1 MTFEKKDQIIF
12 CGKVKIPWWN
22 NSEPK
27 QCLFIT
33 ACVEIFLFQLYI
45 LENSGPV
52 LRVEVFMFVLMF
64 QASFIT
70 NRCSEKE
77 AIAPLSP
84 FPPHQKKRIWMKVGK
99 FVLLVLAN
107 LIVFSYNF
115 GLEQSFLI
123 NLQPIQWSVE
133 GLCKLKINRS
143 LFELEYLVWKKKYIA
158 YNG

>member
-1 MTFEKKDQIIF
+1 
-12 CGKVKIPWWN
+12 
-22 NSEPK
+22 
-27 QCLFIT
+27 
-33 ACVEIFLFQLYI
+33 
-45 LENSGPV
+45 
-52 LRVEVFMFVLMF
+52 MF

-84 FPPHQKKRIWMKVGK
+84 FPPHQKKKIWTRLKVGK

-107 LIVFSYNF
+107 LIVFYNF
-115 GLEQSFLI
+115 DLEQSFLI
-123 NLQPIQWSVE
+123 NLQPIQWAVE
-133 GLCKLKINRS
+133 SLCKLKINRS